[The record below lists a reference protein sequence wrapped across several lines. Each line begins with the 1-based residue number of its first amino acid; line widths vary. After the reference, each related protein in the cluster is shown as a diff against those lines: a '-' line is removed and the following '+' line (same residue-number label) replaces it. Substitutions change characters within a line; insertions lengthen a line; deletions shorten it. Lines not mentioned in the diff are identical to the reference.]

1 MAYARRIFGAKG
13 RTKKDIALD
22 LGYSANTANSVASHI
37 ESKPGFKNA
46 MAKLAAES
54 NNLALNAMAE
64 FKARGFAEFSNK
76 DLISALNA
84 IGAAW
89 ERFNKAKRGDDGD
102 ENPRK
107 NRLRTVILQQI
118 ENQNVRTIEA
128 ETSPAKEE
136 PKIIEAVKE
145 DLMDF

>member
-22 LGYSANTANSVASHI
+22 LGYSANTARSVASHI

-46 MAKLAAES
+46 MAVLAKES
-54 NNLALNAMAE
+54 NNLALNVMSE
-64 FKARGFAEFSNK
+64 FKARGFQEFSNK
-76 DLISALNA
+76 DLIGALNA
-84 IGAAW
+84 IGSAW
-89 ERFNKAKRGDDGD
+89 ERFNKVKKNDDD

-118 ENQNVRTIEA
+118 ENQNVRTIAA
-128 ETSPAKEE
+128 ETAPAKEE
-136 PKIIEAVKE
+136 PRVIEEVKDE
-145 DLMDF
+145 LMDF